1 MNRVTRTESLLAA
14 LLIAIGIAA
23 GGYFIGQT
31 LYNAKVAIN
40 VTTVK
45 GLAERRVEADRARWK
60 IGYSVVGG
68 DKSEIPA
75 LYDKSKS
82 DQARIMD
89 LLLANG
95 FEEKDISPGIIDY
108 RQQEYRGRNQELVEV
123 KYSLVGSIEVATD
136 KVALIGKVRSKVN
149 ELIAHGLN
157 IRNNVP
163 AYYFTRLN
171 EIKPAMLRE
180 ATKNA
185 RIAANEFAENA
196 GVKVGGI
203 RDAHQG
209 GFSIRDVGE
218 NHGDT
223 AKIEKDVRVVTTIT
237 FYLTK

>member
-1 MNRVTRTESLLAA
+1 MNRITRTELLLAA
-14 LLIAIGIAA
+14 LIIALGIAGA
-23 GGYFIGQT
+23 GYFIGQT

-45 GLAERRVEADRARWK
+45 GLAERRVEADRVRWK
-60 IGYSVVGG
+60 IEYSVVGG
-68 DKSEIPA
+68 DKAEIPA

-82 DQARIMD
+82 DQARIVD

-95 FEEKDISPGIIDY
+95 FEEKDISPGIINY
-108 RQQEYRGRNQELVEV
+108 RQREYRGRNQELVEV

-136 KVALIGKVRSKVN
+136 KVALISKVRAKVN

-157 IRNNVP
+157 VRNNAP

-180 ATKNA
+180 ATRNA

-218 NHGDT
+218 SHGDT
-223 AKIEKDVRVVTTIT
+223 AKIEKG
-237 FYLTK
+237 

>member
-1 MNRVTRTESLLAA
+1 MKRVELLLAA
-14 LLIAIGIAA
+14 LLIAFGIAG

-60 IGYSVVGG
+60 IEYSVVGG
-68 DKSEIPA
+68 DKAEIPS
-75 LYDKSKS
+75 LYDKSKA
-82 DQARIMD
+82 DQARIVA

-95 FEEKDISPGIIDY
+95 FDEKDISPGIIDY
-108 RQQEYRGRNQELVEV
+108 QQREYRSKNQELVEV
-123 KYSLVGSIEVATD
+123 KYSLIGSIEVATD
-136 KVALIGKVRSKVN
+136 KVELIAEVRSKVN

-157 IRNNVP
+157 IRNNAP
-163 AYYFTRLN
+163 AYYFTKLN

-218 NHGDT
+218 SHGDT

>member
-1 MNRVTRTESLLAA
+1 MNRVTRMELLLAA
-14 LLIAIGIAA
+14 LLIAFGIAG

-60 IGYSVVGG
+60 IGYLVVGG
-68 DKSEIPA
+68 DKAEIPS
-75 LYDKSKS
+75 LYDKSEA
-82 DQARIMD
+82 DQAQIMA
-89 LLLANG
+89 LLLENG

-108 RQQEYRGRNQELVEV
+108 GQREYRSKNQELVEV
-123 KYSLVGSIEVATD
+123 KYSLTGSIEVATD
-136 KVALIGKVRSKVN
+136 KVELVSKVRSKVN

-157 IRNNVP
+157 IKNNAP

-196 GVKVGGI
+196 GVKVGSI

-218 NHGDT
+218 SHGDT